1 MKINIVKLL
10 VWSFLLNT
18 LWSFSSKTNTGPYE
32 VNLGALWKLENKTIS
47 LKRDYDYKIDF
58 DITTTSNDPSIKNK
72 NINSIARVYNMLGQN
87 EMTKNNIHV
96 ALVINSSASK
106 DVMNNQLYKVKY
118 NANNT
123 NISLITELVE
133 AHLDVIFCGQ

>member
-1 MKINIVKLL
+1 M
-10 VWSFLLNT
+10 NT
-18 LWSFSSKTNTGPYE
+18 LWSFAQKTNTGPYE
-32 VNLGALWKLENKTIS
+32 VNRGGLWKVENKTIS

-58 DITTTSNDPSIKNK
+58 DITTTSNDSSIKKK

-87 EMTKNNIHV
+87 EMTINNIHV

-106 DVMNNQLYKVKY
+106 DVMNNQWYKAKY
-118 NANNT
+118 NANDT

-133 AHLDVIFCGQ
+133 AHVDVIFYGQ

>member
-1 MKINIVKLL
+1 
-10 VWSFLLNT
+10 
-18 LWSFSSKTNTGPYE
+18 
-32 VNLGALWKLENKTIS
+32 
-47 LKRDYDYKIDF
+47 
-58 DITTTSNDPSIKNK
+58 
-72 NINSIARVYNMLGQN
+72 MLGQN

-133 AHLDVIFCGQ
+133 AHLYVIFCGQ